1 VIKIQNRDFI
11 NKLYRNENKRIDLP
25 EEVVKLLQDE
35 GLPYLEALEKSDH
48 LVRRFKVVIDKKIRD
63 CRNQGITPRYLFDD
77 SNDDI
82 LIRTDLVVDIQEE
95 KDIRRIIERKEQVS
109 ELLKSISWQEFE
121 KLCGL
126 IFQIND
132 ILDCN
137 VTRGSKDGG
146 IDVYGWL
153 RYPSS
158 RRIFH
163 EINMRVIGQGKHR
176 SKGGEVSNAEVSKF
190 VTDVDK
196 LRKKQ
201 GFSLFVLPL
210 EFIDSPHPLVPIFI
224 TNGYYRRDALK
235 TAENYGVIIWNGEQ
249 ISEDLAKYFNL
260 TYFVSNGRI
269 DKEKFRNYLNQ

>member
-1 VIKIQNRDFI
+1 MIKIQTRDFV
-11 NKLYRNENKRIDLP
+11 NQLFRKDNKRINLP

-35 GLPYLEALEKSDH
+35 GLPYLESLEKSDH
-48 LVRRFKVVIDKKIRD
+48 LIRRIKVATDRKIRD

-77 SNDDI
+77 SNDEI
-82 LIRTDLVVDIQEE
+82 LIRTDLVVDTQEE
-95 KDIRRIIERKEQVS
+95 KDIRRIIEWKEQIS

-126 IFQIND
+126 ILQIND

-153 RYPSS
+153 RCPSS

-176 SKGGEVSNAEVSKF
+176 SNGGEVSNAGVSEF

-201 GFSLFVLPL
+201 GFSLFVLPS

-249 ISEDLAKYFNL
+249 ISEDLAKYFNW
-260 TYFVSNGRI
+260 TDFVSNGRI

>member
-1 VIKIQNRDFI
+1 
-11 NKLYRNENKRIDLP
+11 
-25 EEVVKLLQDE
+25 
-35 GLPYLEALEKSDH
+35 LEALEKSDP
-48 LVRRFKVVIDKKIRD
+48 LIGRTKLAIDKKIRD
-63 CRNQGITPRYLFDD
+63 CRNQRITPRYLFDD

-82 LIRTDLVVDIQEE
+82 LIRADLVVDIQEE
-95 KDIRRIIERKEQVS
+95 KNIRRIIEWKEQIS

-126 IFQIND
+126 ILQIND

-153 RYPSS
+153 KYPNTK
-158 RRIFH
+158 RIFH

-176 SKGGEVSNAEVSKF
+176 SNGGEVSNAEVSEF

-201 GFSLFVLPL
+201 DFPLFALPS

-235 TAENYGVIIWNGEQ
+235 TAENYGIIIWNGEQ
-249 ISEDLAKYFNL
+249 ISEDLARYFNL
-260 TYFVSNGRI
+260 ADFVLKGRI

>member
-1 VIKIQNRDFI
+1 MIKIQPRDFV
-11 NKLYRNENKRIDLP
+11 NQLFRKDNKRINLP
-25 EEVVKLLQDE
+25 EEVVKLLQGE
-35 GLPYLEALEKSDH
+35 GLPCLEALEKSDH
-48 LVRRFKVVIDKKIRD
+48 LIIRIKAAIDRKIRD

-77 SNDDI
+77 SNNDI
-82 LIRTDLVVDIQEE
+82 LIRTDLVVDTQEE
-95 KDIRRIIERKEQVS
+95 KDIRRIIEWKEQIS

-126 IFQIND
+126 ILQIND

-153 RYPSS
+153 RYPNSK
-158 RRIFH
+158 RIFH

-176 SKGGEVSNAEVSKF
+176 SNGGEVSNAEVSEF
-190 VTDVDK
+190 VTNVDK
-196 LRKKQ
+196 IRKKQ
-201 GFSLFVLPL
+201 GLSLFVLPS

-224 TNGYYRRDALK
+224 TNGYYRREALK

-260 TYFVSNGRI
+260 TDFVSNERI

>member
-1 VIKIQNRDFI
+1 MIKIQIGDFV
-11 NKLYRNENKRIDLP
+11 NQLFGKDNKRINLP

-35 GLPYLEALEKSDH
+35 GLPYLEALGKSDY
-48 LVRRFKVVIDKKIRD
+48 LIGRIKVAINRKIGD

-77 SNDDI
+77 SNNDI
-82 LIRTDLVVDIQEE
+82 LIRTDLLVDTLEE
-95 KDIRRIIERKEQVS
+95 RNIRRIIEWKEQSS
-109 ELLKSISWQEFE
+109 ELLKSISWKEFE

-126 IFQIND
+126 ILQIND

-176 SKGGEVSNAEVSKF
+176 SNGGEVNNSEVSEF
-190 VTDVDK
+190 VTDVNK

-201 GFSLFVLPL
+201 GFSLFVLPS

-224 TNGYYRRDALK
+224 SNGYYRKNALK

-249 ISEDLAKYFNL
+249 ISEDLAKYFNW
-260 TYFVSNGRI
+260 TDFVSNGRI